1 MNARVFAMCM
11 TFNVCFVCG
20 PAEAASVEENLASC
34 LGELVTAK
42 VKEALADE
50 PGEIFCCC

>member
-1 MNARVFAMCM
+1 MNATVFAMCM

-34 LGELVTAK
+34 LEDLVTAK
-42 VKEALADE
+42 VKEALADQ
-50 PGEIFCCC
+50 PGEI